1 MMKKILIN
9 FELFEINLV
18 LSGGKKKG
26 MHGIVMGFLPFFFFN
41 KCFKLCRWLKEK
53 QIHSAAP
60 QNCHPD

>member
-26 MHGIVMGFLPFFFFN
+26 MHGIVMGFLPFFFFSIN
-41 KCFKLCRWLKEK
+41 V
-53 QIHSAAP
+53 S
-60 QNCHPD
+60 NYVDG